1 MLRIYGDIN
10 SGNCLKVKWTA
21 DLLGLDYEWREV
33 DILKGETRM
42 KAFLALNPFGQ
53 VPVLELDDGRT
64 LAQSNAIIRY
74 LARGSALIPADDFA
88 AAQMDAWLFWEQYSH
103 EPYVAVCRFQMHYLG
118 RSAAEREAWRVE
130 RGEAA
135 LDVLEAHLA
144 ERDWLVNDDMTLADI
159 ALLPYTRLAHE
170 GGFDLSGR
178 PAVRRWIARGEARL
192 GLKPAH

>member
-1 MLRIYGDIN
+1 MLRIHGDIN

-21 DLLGLDYEWREV
+21 DLLGLDYEWRPV
-33 DILKGETRM
+33 DILKGETRT

-53 VPVLELDDGRT
+53 VPVLELEDGRT
-64 LAQSNAIIRY
+64 LAQSNAIICY
-74 LARGSALIPADDFA
+74 LARDSALIPADDFA

-103 EPYVAVCRFQMHYLG
+103 EPHVAVCRFQMHYLG
-118 RSAAEREAWRVE
+118 RNAEEREDWRVE

-170 GGFDLSGR
+170 GGFSLSGR
-178 PAVRRWIARGEARL
+178 PAVRRWIARGEERL
-192 GLKPAH
+192 GLAAAH

>member
-21 DLLGLDYEWREV
+21 DVLGLDYEWRPV
-33 DILKGETRM
+33 DILKGETRTED
-42 KAFLALNPFGQ
+42 FLKRNPFGQ

-74 LARGSALIPADDFA
+74 LARGSALVPADDFA
-88 AAQMDAWLFWEQYSH
+88 AAHMDAWLFWEQYSH

-118 RSAAEREAWRVE
+118 RSAEEREAWRVK
-130 RGEAA
+130 RGESA
-135 LDVLEAHLA
+135 LNVLEAHLA
-144 ERDWLVNDDMTLADI
+144 EREWLVVNDITLADI

-178 PAVRRWIARGEARL
+178 PALRRWIARAEKRL
-192 GLKPAH
+192 GLAPVH